1 MANIKK
7 SFSFRN
13 GVQVDDD
20 NFLVNPTGLVGIGTT
35 VPTEALDVR
44 GKVKVIGEVNATSGL
59 ITSLV
64 ISDTLQVNNLDFAAG
79 EIGAGISVGTAGV
92 ITATSSA
99 GLVTYYGDGKN
110 LLNLPTSQWL
120 DKDVGLGYTS
130 IYSQGAVG
138 IATVDPRF
146 FLQIGGNE
154 SNNLATFKAGVGFNS
169 TGDVVATGIVTAGI
183 GFTGDLRG
191 NIVSGLSTFTQLEAS
206 NVNVTGIITAIEGEN
221 VIPFYYLNQSNLPD
235 PLTNKG
241 AFAQVFTTNRAYF
254 ADSGYWKEI
263 VNRESNGTVGTG
275 TDNYN
280 VDIVTANVV
289 TTSSGI
295 GFTGN
300 LVGDVNSA
308 GISTFN
314 QLKVTGGISGDTVSG
329 ILTTGQLQASAS
341 QIGIAT
347 ASSIDIVEK
356 LAVGT
361 NNPSKNV
368 EIFNVGI
375 TTVDVI
381 GEEFAIVQLGQRSSI
396 GIGESTAQIKFGEA
410 DKSFELINGDTGNF
424 NSVIHGANFQ
434 GIATGGFNWIYGG
447 DGSTLMNLD
456 YKGNLGIGKTLGMYP
471 LDVVG
476 VATFG
481 NDVFVKN
488 NLEVANT
495 LKVLGNLD
503 VSGSSTFTLP
513 DLIQGSNINVN
524 TGISSFLK
532 INVAESISGVATIG
546 IGTWISPNGMGIDAP
561 NAVVNFQQVGIGST
575 QPSSTLDVG
584 GSGHIKQ
591 FFGVGNVEPGAAVDF
606 SSAGRGM
613 SIAPLQ
619 NRMFM
624 VPPKVTTTER
634 NNLAGLV
641 AGAMIYNTSTNNIQF
656 YNGSSWSNL

>member
-79 EIGAGISVGTAGV
+79 EIGAGISVGTAGI
-92 ITATSSA
+92 ITASTST
-99 GLVTYYGDGKN
+99 GIVTYFGDGAQ
-110 LLNLPTSQWL
+110 LQNLPTSQWL

-138 IATVDPRF
+138 IGTIDPRF
-146 FLQIGGNE
+146 FLQVGGNE
-154 SNNLATFKAGVGFNS
+154 SNLLATFEAGVGFNS
-169 TGDVVATGIVTAGI
+169 TGDVVATGIITAGTRFDGNLSGNIDSGISTITQLQTTNTNVVGVITAGI

-191 NIVSGLSTFTQLEAS
+191 NIVSGIST
-206 NVNVTGIITAIEGEN
+206 IT
-221 VIPFYYLNQSNLPD
+221 NL
-235 PLTNKG
+235 
-241 AFAQVFTTNRAYF
+241 TTT
-254 ADSGYWKEI
+254 DVSVSG
-263 VNRESNGTVGTG
+263 
-275 TDNYN
+275 
-280 VDIVTANVV
+280 IVTA
-289 TTSSGI
+289 GI
-295 GFTGN
+295 GFTGD
-300 LVGDVNSA
+300 LYGDVVGRHIGQVDGNINSA

-347 ASSIDIVEK
+347 ASSVDIVER

-381 GEEFAIVQLGQRSSI
+381 GEEFAIVQIGQRSSI

-546 IGTWISPNGMGIDAP
+546 IGTDISPNGMGIDAP

-613 SIAPLQ
+613 AIAPLQ

>member
-79 EIGAGISVGTAGV
+79 EIGAGISVGTAGI
-92 ITATSSA
+92 ITASTST
-99 GLVTYYGDGKN
+99 GIVTYFGDGAQ

-138 IATVDPRF
+138 IGTIDPRF
-146 FLQIGGNE
+146 FLQVGGNE
-154 SNNLATFKAGVGFNS
+154 SNLMATFEAGVGFNS
-169 TGDVVATGIVTAGI
+169 TGDVVATGIVTAGTRFDGNLSGNIDSGISTITQLQTTNTNAVGVITAGI

-191 NIVSGLSTFTQLEAS
+191 NIVSGIST
-206 NVNVTGIITAIEGEN
+206 IT
-221 VIPFYYLNQSNLPD
+221 NL
-235 PLTNKG
+235 
-241 AFAQVFTTNRAYF
+241 TTT
-254 ADSGYWKEI
+254 DVSVSG
-263 VNRESNGTVGTG
+263 
-275 TDNYN
+275 
-280 VDIVTANVV
+280 IVTA
-289 TTSSGI
+289 GI

-300 LVGDVNSA
+300 LYGDVVGKHTGQVEGNVNSS

-347 ASSIDIVEK
+347 ASSIDIVER

-361 NNPSKNV
+361 NNPSKSV

-381 GEEFAIVQLGQRSSI
+381 GEEFAIIQLGQRSSL
-396 GIGESTAQIKFGEA
+396 GIGQSTAQVKFGEA

-575 QPSSTLDVG
+575 QPSSTLDVS

-613 SIAPLQ
+613 AIAPLQ

>member
-79 EIGAGISVGTAGV
+79 EIGAGISVGTAGI
-92 ITATSSA
+92 ITASTST
-99 GLVTYYGDGKN
+99 GIVTYFGDGAQ
-110 LLNLPTSQWL
+110 LQNLPTSQWL

-138 IATVDPRF
+138 IGTIDPRF
-146 FLQIGGNE
+146 FLQVGGNE
-154 SNNLATFKAGVGFNS
+154 SNLLATFEAGVGFNS
-169 TGDVVATGIVTAGI
+169 TGDVVATGIVTAGTRFDGNLSGNIDSGISTITQLQTTNTNVVGVITAGI

-191 NIVSGLSTFTQLEAS
+191 NIVSGIST
-206 NVNVTGIITAIEGEN
+206 IT
-221 VIPFYYLNQSNLPD
+221 NL
-235 PLTNKG
+235 
-241 AFAQVFTTNRAYF
+241 TTT
-254 ADSGYWKEI
+254 DVSVSG
-263 VNRESNGTVGTG
+263 
-275 TDNYN
+275 
-280 VDIVTANVV
+280 IVTA
-289 TTSSGI
+289 GI
-295 GFTGN
+295 GFTGD
-300 LVGDVNSA
+300 LYGDVVGRHIGQVDGNINSA

-347 ASSIDIVEK
+347 ASSVDILER

-381 GEEFAIVQLGQRSSI
+381 GEEFAIVQIGQRSSI

-488 NLEVANT
+488 NLEIANT

-575 QPSSTLDVG
+575 QPSSTLDVS

-613 SIAPLQ
+613 AIAPLQ

-634 NNLAGLV
+634 NNLVGLV

>member
-79 EIGAGISVGTAGV
+79 EIGAGISVGTAGI
-92 ITATSSA
+92 ITASTST
-99 GLVTYYGDGKN
+99 GIVTYFGDGAQ

-138 IATVDPRF
+138 IGTIDPRF
-146 FLQIGGNE
+146 FLQVGGNE
-154 SNNLATFKAGVGFNS
+154 SNLLATFKSGVGFNS
-169 TGDVVATGIVTAGI
+169 TGDVVATGIVTAGTRFDGNLSGNIDSGISTITQLQTTNTNAVGVITAGI

-191 NIVSGLSTFTQLEAS
+191 NIVSGIST
-206 NVNVTGIITAIEGEN
+206 IT
-221 VIPFYYLNQSNLPD
+221 NL
-235 PLTNKG
+235 
-241 AFAQVFTTNRAYF
+241 TTT
-254 ADSGYWKEI
+254 DVSVSG
-263 VNRESNGTVGTG
+263 
-275 TDNYN
+275 
-280 VDIVTANVV
+280 IVTA
-289 TTSSGI
+289 GI
-295 GFTGN
+295 GFTGD
-300 LVGDVNSA
+300 LYGDVVGKHIGQVDGNINSL

-314 QLKVTGGISGDTVSG
+314 QLVVTGGISGDTVSG
-329 ILTTGQLQASAS
+329 ILTTGQLTASIS

-347 ASSIDIVEK
+347 ASSVDILER

-361 NNPSKNV
+361 NNPSKSV

-381 GEEFAIVQLGQRSSI
+381 GEQFAIIQLGQRSAL
-396 GIGESTAQIKFGEA
+396 GIGQSTAQVKFGEA
-410 DKSFELINGDTGNF
+410 DRSFELVNGDTGNF
-424 NSVIHGANFQ
+424 NSIIHGANFQ

-488 NLEVANT
+488 NLEIANT

-575 QPSSTLDVG
+575 QPSSTLDVD

-613 SIAPLQ
+613 AIAPLQ

-634 NNLAGLV
+634 NNLVGLV

>member
-79 EIGAGISVGTAGV
+79 EIGAGISVGTAGI
-92 ITATSSA
+92 ITASTST
-99 GLVTYYGDGKN
+99 GIVTYFGDGAQ

-138 IATVDPRF
+138 IGTIDPRF
-146 FLQIGGNE
+146 FLQVGGNE
-154 SNNLATFKAGVGFNS
+154 SNLLATFEAGVGFNS
-169 TGDVVATGIVTAGI
+169 TGDVVATGIVTAGTRFDGNLSGNIDSGISTITQLQTTNTNVVGVITAGI

-191 NIVSGLSTFTQLEAS
+191 NIVSGIST
-206 NVNVTGIITAIEGEN
+206 IT
-221 VIPFYYLNQSNLPD
+221 NL
-235 PLTNKG
+235 
-241 AFAQVFTTNRAYF
+241 TTT
-254 ADSGYWKEI
+254 DVSVSG
-263 VNRESNGTVGTG
+263 
-275 TDNYN
+275 
-280 VDIVTANVV
+280 IVTA
-289 TTSSGI
+289 GI
-295 GFTGN
+295 GFTGD
-300 LVGDVNSA
+300 LYGDVVGRHIGQVDGNINSA

-347 ASSIDIVEK
+347 ASSVDILER

-381 GEEFAIVQLGQRSSI
+381 GEEFAIVQIGQRSSI

-488 NLEVANT
+488 NLEIANT

-575 QPSSTLDVG
+575 QPSSTLDVS

-613 SIAPLQ
+613 AIAPLQ

-634 NNLAGLV
+634 NNLVGLV

>member
-79 EIGAGISVGTAGV
+79 EIGAGISVGTAGI
-92 ITATSSA
+92 ITASTST
-99 GLVTYYGDGKN
+99 GIVTYFGDGAQ

-138 IATVDPRF
+138 IGTIDPRF
-146 FLQIGGNE
+146 FLQVGGNE
-154 SNNLATFKAGVGFNS
+154 SNLMATFEAGVGFNS
-169 TGDVVATGIVTAGI
+169 TGDVVATGIVTAGTRFDGNLSGNIDSGISTITQLQTTNTNAVGVITAGI

-191 NIVSGLSTFTQLEAS
+191 NIVSGIST
-206 NVNVTGIITAIEGEN
+206 IT
-221 VIPFYYLNQSNLPD
+221 NL
-235 PLTNKG
+235 
-241 AFAQVFTTNRAYF
+241 TTT
-254 ADSGYWKEI
+254 DVSVSG
-263 VNRESNGTVGTG
+263 
-275 TDNYN
+275 
-280 VDIVTANVV
+280 IVTA
-289 TTSSGI
+289 GI

-300 LVGDVNSA
+300 LYGDVVGKHTGQVEGNVNSS

-347 ASSIDIVEK
+347 ASSVDIVER

-361 NNPSKNV
+361 NNPSKSV

-381 GEEFAIVQLGQRSSI
+381 GEEFAIIQLGQRSSL
-396 GIGESTAQIKFGEA
+396 GIGQSTAQVKFGEA

-575 QPSSTLDVG
+575 QPSSTLDVS

-613 SIAPLQ
+613 AIAPLQ

>member
-79 EIGAGISVGTAGV
+79 EIGAGISVGTAGI
-92 ITATSSA
+92 ITASTST
-99 GLVTYYGDGKN
+99 GIVTYFGDGAQ
-110 LLNLPTSQWL
+110 LQNLPTSQWL

-138 IATVDPRF
+138 IGTIDPRF
-146 FLQIGGNE
+146 FLQVGGNE
-154 SNNLATFKAGVGFNS
+154 SNLLATFEAGVGFNS
-169 TGDVVATGIVTAGI
+169 TGDVVATGIVTAGTRFDGNLLGNIDSGISTITQLQTTNTNVVGVITAGI

-191 NIVSGLSTFTQLEAS
+191 NIVSGIST
-206 NVNVTGIITAIEGEN
+206 IT
-221 VIPFYYLNQSNLPD
+221 NL
-235 PLTNKG
+235 
-241 AFAQVFTTNRAYF
+241 TTT
-254 ADSGYWKEI
+254 DVSVSG
-263 VNRESNGTVGTG
+263 
-275 TDNYN
+275 
-280 VDIVTANVV
+280 IVTA
-289 TTSSGI
+289 GI
-295 GFTGN
+295 GFTGD
-300 LVGDVNSA
+300 LYGDVVGRHIGQVDGNINSA

-347 ASSIDIVEK
+347 ASSVDILER

-381 GEEFAIVQLGQRSSI
+381 GEEFAIIQLGQRSSL
-396 GIGESTAQIKFGEA
+396 GIGQSTAQVKFGEA

-488 NLEVANT
+488 NLEIANT

-575 QPSSTLDVG
+575 QPSSTLDVS

-613 SIAPLQ
+613 AIAPLQ

-634 NNLAGLV
+634 NNLVGLV

>member
-79 EIGAGISVGTAGV
+79 EIGAGISVGTAGI
-92 ITATSSA
+92 ITASTST
-99 GLVTYYGDGKN
+99 GIVTYFGDGAQ
-110 LLNLPTSQWL
+110 LQNLPTSQWL

-138 IATVDPRF
+138 IGTIDPRF
-146 FLQIGGNE
+146 FLQVGGNE
-154 SNNLATFKAGVGFNS
+154 SNLLATFEAGVGFNS
-169 TGDVVATGIVTAGI
+169 TGDVVATGIVTAGTRFDGNLSGNIDSGISTITQLQTTNTNVVGVITAGI

-191 NIVSGLSTFTQLEAS
+191 NIVSGIST
-206 NVNVTGIITAIEGEN
+206 IT
-221 VIPFYYLNQSNLPD
+221 NL
-235 PLTNKG
+235 
-241 AFAQVFTTNRAYF
+241 TTT
-254 ADSGYWKEI
+254 DVSVSG
-263 VNRESNGTVGTG
+263 
-275 TDNYN
+275 
-280 VDIVTANVV
+280 IVTA
-289 TTSSGI
+289 GI
-295 GFTGN
+295 GFTGD
-300 LVGDVNSA
+300 LYGDVVGKHTGQVDGNINSL

-314 QLKVTGGISGDTVSG
+314 QLVVTGGISGDTVSG
-329 ILTTGQLQASAS
+329 ILTTGQLTASIS

-347 ASSIDIVEK
+347 ASSVDILER

-361 NNPSKNV
+361 NNPSKSV

-381 GEEFAIVQLGQRSSI
+381 GEEFAIIQLGQRSSL
-396 GIGESTAQIKFGEA
+396 GIGQSTAQVKFGEA

-488 NLEVANT
+488 NLEIANT

-575 QPSSTLDVG
+575 QPSSTLDVS

-613 SIAPLQ
+613 AIAPLQ

>member
-79 EIGAGISVGTAGV
+79 EIGAGISVGTAGI
-92 ITATSSA
+92 ITASTST
-99 GLVTYYGDGKN
+99 GIVTYFGDGAQ

-138 IATVDPRF
+138 IGTIDPRF
-146 FLQIGGNE
+146 FLQVGGNE
-154 SNNLATFKAGVGFNS
+154 SNLLATFEAGVGFNS
-169 TGDVVATGIVTAGI
+169 TGDVVATGIVTAGTRFDGNLSGNIDSGISTITQLQTTNTNAVGVITAGI

-191 NIVSGLSTFTQLEAS
+191 NIVSGIST
-206 NVNVTGIITAIEGEN
+206 IT
-221 VIPFYYLNQSNLPD
+221 NL
-235 PLTNKG
+235 
-241 AFAQVFTTNRAYF
+241 TTT
-254 ADSGYWKEI
+254 DVSVSG
-263 VNRESNGTVGTG
+263 
-275 TDNYN
+275 
-280 VDIVTANVV
+280 IVTA
-289 TTSSGI
+289 GI
-295 GFTGN
+295 GFTGD
-300 LVGDVNSA
+300 LYGDVVGRHIGQVDGNINSA

-347 ASSIDIVEK
+347 ASSIDIVER

-361 NNPSKNV
+361 NNPSKSV

-381 GEEFAIVQLGQRSSI
+381 GEEFAIIQLGQRSSL
-396 GIGESTAQIKFGEA
+396 GIGQGTAQVKFGEA

-488 NLEVANT
+488 NLEIANT

-575 QPSSTLDVG
+575 QPSSTLDVS

-613 SIAPLQ
+613 AIAPLQ

-634 NNLAGLV
+634 NNLVGLV

>member
-79 EIGAGISVGTAGV
+79 EIGAGISVGTAGI
-92 ITATSSA
+92 ITASTST
-99 GLVTYYGDGKN
+99 GIVTYFGDGAQ
-110 LLNLPTSQWL
+110 LQNLPTSQWL

-138 IATVDPRF
+138 IGTIDPRF
-146 FLQIGGNE
+146 FLQVGGNE
-154 SNNLATFKAGVGFNS
+154 SNLLATFEAGVGFNS
-169 TGDVVATGIVTAGI
+169 TGDVVATGIVTAGTRFDGNLSGNIDSGISTITQLQTTNTNAVGVITAGI

-191 NIVSGLSTFTQLEAS
+191 NIVSGIST
-206 NVNVTGIITAIEGEN
+206 IT
-221 VIPFYYLNQSNLPD
+221 NL
-235 PLTNKG
+235 
-241 AFAQVFTTNRAYF
+241 TTT
-254 ADSGYWKEI
+254 DVSVSG
-263 VNRESNGTVGTG
+263 
-275 TDNYN
+275 
-280 VDIVTANVV
+280 IVTA
-289 TTSSGI
+289 GI
-295 GFTGN
+295 GFTGD
-300 LVGDVNSA
+300 LYGDVVGRHIGQVDGNINSA

-347 ASSIDIVEK
+347 ASSVDILER

-381 GEEFAIVQLGQRSSI
+381 GEEFAIVQIGQRSSI

-410 DKSFELINGDTGNF
+410 DKSFELINGDTGKF

-488 NLEVANT
+488 NLEIANT

-575 QPSSTLDVG
+575 QPSSTLDVS

-613 SIAPLQ
+613 AIAPLQ

-634 NNLAGLV
+634 NNLVGLV

>member
-79 EIGAGISVGTAGV
+79 EIGAGISVGTAGI
-92 ITATSSA
+92 ITASTST
-99 GLVTYYGDGKN
+99 GIVTYFGDGAQ
-110 LLNLPTSQWL
+110 LQNLPTSQWL

-138 IATVDPRF
+138 IGTIDPRF
-146 FLQIGGNE
+146 FLQVGGNE
-154 SNNLATFKAGVGFNS
+154 SNLMATFEAGVGFNS
-169 TGDVVATGIVTAGI
+169 TGDVVATGIVTAGTRFDGNLSGNIDSGISTITQLQTTNTNVVGVITAGI

-191 NIVSGLSTFTQLEAS
+191 NIVSGIST
-206 NVNVTGIITAIEGEN
+206 IT
-221 VIPFYYLNQSNLPD
+221 NL
-235 PLTNKG
+235 
-241 AFAQVFTTNRAYF
+241 TTT
-254 ADSGYWKEI
+254 DVSVSG
-263 VNRESNGTVGTG
+263 
-275 TDNYN
+275 
-280 VDIVTANVV
+280 IVTA
-289 TTSSGI
+289 GI

-300 LVGDVNSA
+300 LYGDVVGKHTGQVDGNINSS

-347 ASSIDIVEK
+347 ASSIDIVER

-361 NNPSKNV
+361 NNPSKSV

-381 GEEFAIVQLGQRSSI
+381 GEEFAIIQLGQRSSL
-396 GIGESTAQIKFGEA
+396 GIGQSTAQVKFGEA

>member
-44 GKVKVIGEVNATSGL
+44 GRVKVIGEVNATSGL

-64 ISDTLQVNNLDFAAG
+64 ISDTLTVNSLDFAAG
-79 EIGAGISVGTAGV
+79 EIGAGISVGTAGI
-92 ITATSSA
+92 ITASTST
-99 GLVTYYGDGKN
+99 GIVTYYGDGAK
-110 LLNLPTSQWL
+110 LENLPTSQWL
-120 DKDVGLGYTS
+120 DTDVGLGYTS

-138 IATVDPRF
+138 IGTIDPRF

-154 SNNLATFKAGVGFNS
+154 SNLIGTFEGGVGFNS

-183 GFTGDLRG
+183 GFTGNLYGNIDSGISTITQLQTTNTNVVGVVTAGIGFTGDLRG
-191 NIVSGLSTFTQLEAS
+191 NIVSGISTITNLTTTDVSVA
-206 NVNVTGIITAIEGEN
+206 GIITA
-221 VIPFYYLNQSNLPD
+221 
-235 PLTNKG
+235 
-241 AFAQVFTTNRAYF
+241 
-254 ADSGYWKEI
+254 
-263 VNRESNGTVGTG
+263 
-275 TDNYN
+275 
-280 VDIVTANVV
+280 
-289 TTSSGI
+289 GI

-300 LVGDVNSA
+300 LYGDVVGRHTGEVDGNIRSA

-314 QLKVTGGISGDTVSG
+314 QLVVTGGISGDTVSG
-329 ILTTGQLQASAS
+329 ILTTGQLQASVS

-347 ASSIDIVEK
+347 AASVDIVER

-361 NNPSKNV
+361 NNPSKSV

-381 GEEFAIVQLGQRSSI
+381 GEEFAILQLGQRSSI
-396 GIGESTAQIKFGEA
+396 GIGQSTAQVKFGEA
-410 DKSFELINGDTGNF
+410 DRAFELINGDTGNF
-424 NSVIHGANFQ
+424 NSIIHGANFQ

-476 VATFG
+476 IATFG

-532 INVAESISGVATIG
+532 INVAETISGLTTIG
-546 IGTWISPNGMGIDAP
+546 IGTANIALGMGIDAP
-561 NAVVNFQQVGIGST
+561 FSVVNFQQVGIGST

-591 FFGVGNVEPGAAVDF
+591 FFGVGNVEPASAVDF
-606 SSAGRGM
+606 SSAGRDM
-613 SIAPLQ
+613 PTAPLQ

-624 VPPKVTTTER
+624 VPPKVTTSER

-641 AGAMIYNTSTNNIQF
+641 AGAMVYNTSDNKVQF

>member
-79 EIGAGISVGTAGV
+79 EIGAGISVGTAGI
-92 ITATSSA
+92 ITASTST
-99 GLVTYYGDGKN
+99 GIVTYFGDGAQ
-110 LLNLPTSQWL
+110 LQNLPTSQWL

-138 IATVDPRF
+138 IGTIDPRF
-146 FLQIGGNE
+146 FLQVGGNE
-154 SNNLATFKAGVGFNS
+154 SNLLATFEAGVGFNS
-169 TGDVVATGIVTAGI
+169 TGDVVATGIVTAGTRFDGNLSGNIDSGISTITQLQTTNTNVVGVITAGI

-191 NIVSGLSTFTQLEAS
+191 NIVSGIST
-206 NVNVTGIITAIEGEN
+206 IT
-221 VIPFYYLNQSNLPD
+221 NL
-235 PLTNKG
+235 
-241 AFAQVFTTNRAYF
+241 TTT
-254 ADSGYWKEI
+254 DVSVSG
-263 VNRESNGTVGTG
+263 
-275 TDNYN
+275 
-280 VDIVTANVV
+280 IVTA
-289 TTSSGI
+289 GI

-300 LVGDVNSA
+300 LYGDVVGKHTGQVEGNVNSS

-347 ASSIDIVEK
+347 ASSVDIVER

-488 NLEVANT
+488 NLEIANT

-575 QPSSTLDVG
+575 QPSSTLDVS

-613 SIAPLQ
+613 AIAPLQ

>member
-79 EIGAGISVGTAGV
+79 EIGAGISVGTAGI
-92 ITATSSA
+92 ITASTST
-99 GLVTYYGDGKN
+99 GIVTYFGDGAQ
-110 LLNLPTSQWL
+110 LQNLPTSQWL

-138 IATVDPRF
+138 IGTIDPRF
-146 FLQIGGNE
+146 FLQVGGNE
-154 SNNLATFKAGVGFNS
+154 SNLLATFKSGVGFNS
-169 TGDVVATGIVTAGI
+169 TGDVVATGIVTAGTRFDGNLSGNIDSGISTITQLQTTNTNVVGVITAGI

-191 NIVSGLSTFTQLEAS
+191 NIVSGIST
-206 NVNVTGIITAIEGEN
+206 IT
-221 VIPFYYLNQSNLPD
+221 NL
-235 PLTNKG
+235 
-241 AFAQVFTTNRAYF
+241 TTT
-254 ADSGYWKEI
+254 DVSVSG
-263 VNRESNGTVGTG
+263 
-275 TDNYN
+275 
-280 VDIVTANVV
+280 IVTA
-289 TTSSGI
+289 GI
-295 GFTGN
+295 GFTGD
-300 LVGDVNSA
+300 LYGDVVGKHIGQVDGNINSL

-314 QLKVTGGISGDTVSG
+314 QLVVTGGISGDTVSG
-329 ILTTGQLQASAS
+329 ILTTGQLTASIS

-347 ASSIDIVEK
+347 ASSVDILER

-361 NNPSKNV
+361 NNPSKSV

-381 GEEFAIVQLGQRSSI
+381 GEQFAIIQLGQRSAL
-396 GIGESTAQIKFGEA
+396 GIGQSTAQVKFGEA
-410 DKSFELINGDTGNF
+410 DRSFELVNGDTGNF
-424 NSVIHGANFQ
+424 NSIIHGANFQ

-488 NLEVANT
+488 NLEIANT

-575 QPSSTLDVG
+575 QPSSTLDVS

-613 SIAPLQ
+613 AIAPLQ

-634 NNLAGLV
+634 NNLVGLV

>member
-79 EIGAGISVGTAGV
+79 EIGAGISVGTAGI
-92 ITATSSA
+92 ITASTST
-99 GLVTYYGDGKN
+99 GIVTYFGDGAQ
-110 LLNLPTSQWL
+110 LQNLPTSQWL

-138 IATVDPRF
+138 IGTIDPRF
-146 FLQIGGNE
+146 FLQVGGNE
-154 SNNLATFKAGVGFNS
+154 SNLLATFEAGVGFNS
-169 TGDVVATGIVTAGI
+169 TGDVVATGIVTAGTRFDGNLSGNIDSGISTITQLQTTNTNVVGVITAGI

-191 NIVSGLSTFTQLEAS
+191 NIVSGIST
-206 NVNVTGIITAIEGEN
+206 IT
-221 VIPFYYLNQSNLPD
+221 NL
-235 PLTNKG
+235 
-241 AFAQVFTTNRAYF
+241 TTT
-254 ADSGYWKEI
+254 DVSVSG
-263 VNRESNGTVGTG
+263 
-275 TDNYN
+275 
-280 VDIVTANVV
+280 IVTA
-289 TTSSGI
+289 GI
-295 GFTGN
+295 GFTGD
-300 LVGDVNSA
+300 LYGDVVGRHIGQVDGNINSA

-347 ASSIDIVEK
+347 ASSVDILER

-381 GEEFAIVQLGQRSSI
+381 GEEFAIIQLGQRSSL
-396 GIGESTAQIKFGEA
+396 GIGQSTAQVKFGEA

-575 QPSSTLDVG
+575 QPSSTLDVS

-613 SIAPLQ
+613 AIAPLQ

>member
-79 EIGAGISVGTAGV
+79 EIGAGISVGTAGI
-92 ITATSSA
+92 ITASTST
-99 GLVTYYGDGKN
+99 GIVTYFGDGAQ
-110 LLNLPTSQWL
+110 LQNLPTSQWL

-138 IATVDPRF
+138 IGTIDPRF
-146 FLQIGGNE
+146 FLQVGGNE
-154 SNNLATFKAGVGFNS
+154 SNLLATFEAGVGFNS
-169 TGDVVATGIVTAGI
+169 TGDVVATGIVTAGTRFDGNLSGNINSGISTITQLQTTNTNVVGVITAGI

-191 NIVSGLSTFTQLEAS
+191 NIVSGIST
-206 NVNVTGIITAIEGEN
+206 IT
-221 VIPFYYLNQSNLPD
+221 NL
-235 PLTNKG
+235 
-241 AFAQVFTTNRAYF
+241 TTT
-254 ADSGYWKEI
+254 DVSVSG
-263 VNRESNGTVGTG
+263 
-275 TDNYN
+275 
-280 VDIVTANVV
+280 IVTA
-289 TTSSGI
+289 GI
-295 GFTGN
+295 GFTGD
-300 LVGDVNSA
+300 LYGDVVGKHIGQVDGNINSL

-314 QLKVTGGISGDTVSG
+314 QLVVTGGISGDTVSG
-329 ILTTGQLQASAS
+329 ILTTGQLTASIS

-347 ASSIDIVEK
+347 ASSVDILER

-361 NNPSKNV
+361 NNPSKSV

-381 GEEFAIVQLGQRSSI
+381 GEQFAIIQLGQRSSL
-396 GIGESTAQIKFGEA
+396 GIGQSTAQVKFGEA
-410 DKSFELINGDTGNF
+410 DRSFELVNGDTGNF

-488 NLEVANT
+488 NLEIANT

-575 QPSSTLDVG
+575 QPSSTLDVS

-613 SIAPLQ
+613 AIAPLQ

-634 NNLAGLV
+634 NNLVGLV

>member
-79 EIGAGISVGTAGV
+79 EIGAGISVGTAGI
-92 ITATSSA
+92 ITASTST
-99 GLVTYYGDGKN
+99 GIVTYFGDGAQ
-110 LLNLPTSQWL
+110 LQNLPTSQWL

-138 IATVDPRF
+138 IGTIDPRF
-146 FLQIGGNE
+146 FLQVGGNE
-154 SNNLATFKAGVGFNS
+154 SNLLATFKSGVGFNS
-169 TGDVVATGIVTAGI
+169 TGDVVATGIVTAGTRFDGNLSGNIDSGISTITQLQTTNTNVVGVITAGI

-191 NIVSGLSTFTQLEAS
+191 NIVSGIST
-206 NVNVTGIITAIEGEN
+206 IT
-221 VIPFYYLNQSNLPD
+221 NL
-235 PLTNKG
+235 
-241 AFAQVFTTNRAYF
+241 TTT
-254 ADSGYWKEI
+254 DVSVSG
-263 VNRESNGTVGTG
+263 
-275 TDNYN
+275 
-280 VDIVTANVV
+280 IVTA
-289 TTSSGI
+289 GI
-295 GFTGN
+295 GFTGD
-300 LVGDVNSA
+300 LYGDVVGKHIGQVDGNINSL

-314 QLKVTGGISGDTVSG
+314 QLVVTGGISGDTVSG
-329 ILTTGQLQASAS
+329 ILTTGQLTASIS

-347 ASSIDIVEK
+347 ASSVDILER

-361 NNPSKNV
+361 NNPSKSV

-381 GEEFAIVQLGQRSSI
+381 GEQFAIIQLGQRSSL
-396 GIGESTAQIKFGEA
+396 GIGQSTAQVKFGEA
-410 DKSFELINGDTGNF
+410 DRSFELVNGDTGNF

-488 NLEVANT
+488 NLEIANT

-575 QPSSTLDVG
+575 QPSSTLDVS

-613 SIAPLQ
+613 AIAPLQ

-634 NNLAGLV
+634 NNLVGLV

>member
-79 EIGAGISVGTAGV
+79 EIGAGISVGTAGI
-92 ITATSSA
+92 ITASTST
-99 GLVTYYGDGKN
+99 GIVTYFGDGAQ
-110 LLNLPTSQWL
+110 LQNLPTSQWL

-138 IATVDPRF
+138 IGTIDPRF
-146 FLQIGGNE
+146 FLQVGGNE
-154 SNNLATFKAGVGFNS
+154 SNLLATFKSGVGFNS
-169 TGDVVATGIVTAGI
+169 TGDVVATGIVTAGTRFDGNLSGNIDSGISTITQLQTTNTNVVGVITAGI

-191 NIVSGLSTFTQLEAS
+191 NIVSGIST
-206 NVNVTGIITAIEGEN
+206 IT
-221 VIPFYYLNQSNLPD
+221 NL
-235 PLTNKG
+235 
-241 AFAQVFTTNRAYF
+241 TTT
-254 ADSGYWKEI
+254 DVSVSG
-263 VNRESNGTVGTG
+263 
-275 TDNYN
+275 
-280 VDIVTANVV
+280 IVTA
-289 TTSSGI
+289 GI
-295 GFTGN
+295 GFTGD
-300 LVGDVNSA
+300 LYGDVVGKHIGQVDGNINSL

-314 QLKVTGGISGDTVSG
+314 QLVVTGGISGDTVSG
-329 ILTTGQLQASAS
+329 ILTTGQLTASIS

-347 ASSIDIVEK
+347 ASSVDILER

-361 NNPSKNV
+361 NNPSKSV

-381 GEEFAIVQLGQRSSI
+381 GEQFAIIQLGQRSAL
-396 GIGESTAQIKFGEA
+396 GIGQSTAQVKFGEA
-410 DKSFELINGDTGNF
+410 DRSFELVNGDTGNF

-488 NLEVANT
+488 NLEIANT

-575 QPSSTLDVG
+575 QPSSTLDVS

-634 NNLAGLV
+634 NNLVGLV

>member
-79 EIGAGISVGTAGV
+79 EIGAGISVGTAGI
-92 ITATSSA
+92 ITASTST
-99 GLVTYYGDGKN
+99 GIVTYFGDGAQ
-110 LLNLPTSQWL
+110 LQNLPTSQWL

-138 IATVDPRF
+138 IGTIDPRF
-146 FLQIGGNE
+146 FLQVGGNE
-154 SNNLATFKAGVGFNS
+154 SNLLATFKSGVGFNS
-169 TGDVVATGIVTAGI
+169 TGDVVATGIVTAGTRFDGNLSGNIDSGISTITQLQTTNTNVVGVITAGI

-191 NIVSGLSTFTQLEAS
+191 NIVSGIST
-206 NVNVTGIITAIEGEN
+206 IT
-221 VIPFYYLNQSNLPD
+221 NL
-235 PLTNKG
+235 
-241 AFAQVFTTNRAYF
+241 TTT
-254 ADSGYWKEI
+254 DVSVSG
-263 VNRESNGTVGTG
+263 
-275 TDNYN
+275 
-280 VDIVTANVV
+280 IVTA
-289 TTSSGI
+289 GI
-295 GFTGN
+295 GFTGD
-300 LVGDVNSA
+300 LYGDVVGKHIGQVDGNINSL

-314 QLKVTGGISGDTVSG
+314 QLVVTGGISGDTVSG
-329 ILTTGQLQASAS
+329 ILTTGQLTASIS

-347 ASSIDIVEK
+347 ASSVDILER

-361 NNPSKNV
+361 NNPSKSV

-381 GEEFAIVQLGQRSSI
+381 GEQFAIIQLGQRSAL
-396 GIGESTAQIKFGEA
+396 GIGQSTAQVKFGEA
-410 DKSFELINGDTGNF
+410 DRSFELVNGDTGNF

-488 NLEVANT
+488 NLEIANT

-575 QPSSTLDVG
+575 QPSSTLDVS

-613 SIAPLQ
+613 AIAPLQ

-634 NNLAGLV
+634 NNLVGLV
-641 AGAMIYNTSTNNIQF
+641 AGAMIYNTSNNDVEV
-656 YNGSSWSNL
+656 YDGSSWFSL

>member
-79 EIGAGISVGTAGV
+79 EIGAGISVGTAGI
-92 ITATSSA
+92 ITASTST
-99 GLVTYYGDGKN
+99 GIVTYFGDGAQ

-138 IATVDPRF
+138 IGTIDPRF
-146 FLQIGGNE
+146 FLQVGGNE
-154 SNNLATFKAGVGFNS
+154 SNLMATFEAGVGFNS
-169 TGDVVATGIVTAGI
+169 TGDVVATGIVTAGTRFDGNLSGNIDSGISTITQLQTTNTNAVGVITAGI

-191 NIVSGLSTFTQLEAS
+191 NIVSGIST
-206 NVNVTGIITAIEGEN
+206 IT
-221 VIPFYYLNQSNLPD
+221 NL
-235 PLTNKG
+235 
-241 AFAQVFTTNRAYF
+241 TTT
-254 ADSGYWKEI
+254 DVSVSG
-263 VNRESNGTVGTG
+263 
-275 TDNYN
+275 
-280 VDIVTANVV
+280 IVTA
-289 TTSSGI
+289 GI

-300 LVGDVNSA
+300 LYGDVVGKHTGQVEGNVNSS

-347 ASSIDIVEK
+347 ASSIDIVER

-361 NNPSKNV
+361 NNPSKSV

-381 GEEFAIVQLGQRSSI
+381 GEEFAIIQLGQRSSL
-396 GIGESTAQIKFGEA
+396 GIGQSTAQVKFGEA
-410 DKSFELINGDTGNF
+410 DRSFELVNGDTGNF
-424 NSVIHGANFQ
+424 NSIIHGANFQ

-575 QPSSTLDVG
+575 QPSSTLDVS

-613 SIAPLQ
+613 AIAPLQ

>member
-79 EIGAGISVGTAGV
+79 EIGAGISVGTAGI
-92 ITATSSA
+92 ITASTST
-99 GLVTYYGDGKN
+99 GIVTYFGDGAQ
-110 LLNLPTSQWL
+110 LQNLPTSQWL

-138 IATVDPRF
+138 IGTIDPRF
-146 FLQIGGNE
+146 FLQVGGNE
-154 SNNLATFKAGVGFNS
+154 SNLLATFEAGVGFNS
-169 TGDVVATGIVTAGI
+169 TGDVVATGIVTAGTRFDGDLSGNINSGISTITQLQTTNTNVVGVITAGI

-191 NIVSGLSTFTQLEAS
+191 NIVSGIST
-206 NVNVTGIITAIEGEN
+206 IT
-221 VIPFYYLNQSNLPD
+221 NL
-235 PLTNKG
+235 
-241 AFAQVFTTNRAYF
+241 TTT
-254 ADSGYWKEI
+254 DVSVSG
-263 VNRESNGTVGTG
+263 
-275 TDNYN
+275 
-280 VDIVTANVV
+280 IVTA
-289 TTSSGI
+289 GI
-295 GFTGN
+295 GFTGD
-300 LVGDVNSA
+300 LYGDVVGRHIGQVDGNINSA

-347 ASSIDIVEK
+347 ASSVDIVER

-381 GEEFAIVQLGQRSSI
+381 GEEFAIVQIGQRSSI

-546 IGTWISPNGMGIDAP
+546 IGTDISPNGMGIDAP

-613 SIAPLQ
+613 AIAPLQ

-641 AGAMIYNTSTNNIQF
+641 AGAMVYNTSDNKVQF

>member
-79 EIGAGISVGTAGV
+79 EIGAGISVGTAGI
-92 ITATSSA
+92 ITASTST
-99 GLVTYYGDGKN
+99 GIVTYFGDGAQ
-110 LLNLPTSQWL
+110 LQNLPTSQWL

-138 IATVDPRF
+138 IGTIDPRF
-146 FLQIGGNE
+146 FLQVGGNE
-154 SNNLATFKAGVGFNS
+154 SNLLATFKSGVGFNS
-169 TGDVVATGIVTAGI
+169 TGDVVATGIVTAGTRFDGNLSGNIDSGISTITQLQTTNTNVVGVITAGI

-191 NIVSGLSTFTQLEAS
+191 NIVSGIST
-206 NVNVTGIITAIEGEN
+206 IT
-221 VIPFYYLNQSNLPD
+221 NL
-235 PLTNKG
+235 
-241 AFAQVFTTNRAYF
+241 TTT
-254 ADSGYWKEI
+254 DVSVSG
-263 VNRESNGTVGTG
+263 
-275 TDNYN
+275 
-280 VDIVTANVV
+280 IVTA
-289 TTSSGI
+289 GI
-295 GFTGN
+295 GFTGD
-300 LVGDVNSA
+300 LYGDVVGKHIGQVDGNINSL

-314 QLKVTGGISGDTVSG
+314 QLVVTGGISGDTVSG
-329 ILTTGQLQASAS
+329 ILTTGQLTASIS

-347 ASSIDIVEK
+347 ASSVDILER

-361 NNPSKNV
+361 NNPSKSV

-381 GEEFAIVQLGQRSSI
+381 GEQFAIIQLGQRSAL
-396 GIGESTAQIKFGEA
+396 GIGQSTAQVKFGEA
-410 DKSFELINGDTGNF
+410 DRSFELVNGDTGNF

-488 NLEVANT
+488 NLEIANT

-575 QPSSTLDVG
+575 QPSSTLDVS

-613 SIAPLQ
+613 AIAPLQ

-634 NNLAGLV
+634 NNLVGLV